1 MIPQTLYNMNL
12 FIDGI
17 SFAGVATQVTPPKLK
32 IKAEEY
38 RGGGMDAPI
47 KMDLGLEILE
57 ANFSLSTLAPQALQ
71 CFGVADQSAF
81 NGVFRGA
88 LRDHKGAVQACILTM
103 RGMLTEVDMGD
114 WKPAEKAE
122 SKFTLACSYYKFE
135 LDGAL
140 LYEIDPLASVR
151 VIDGRDQLTAIRVA
165 LGL

>member
-12 FIDGI
+12 FIDGT

-47 KMDLGLEILE
+47 KMDLGLEALE
-57 ANFSLSTLAPQALQ
+57 ANFSLCHLAPQALQ
-71 CFGVADQSAF
+71 FFGIADQTIF

-114 WKPAEKAE
+114 WKPAEKTE
-122 SKFTLACSYYKFE
+122 SKFTLSCSYYKFE
-135 LDGAL
+135 LDNVI

-151 VIDGRDQLTAIRVA
+151 IINGRDQLTAVRIA
-165 LGL
+165 LGF